1 MLADAA
7 ADFTIIG
14 DVAKHVCFVVVVVV
28 VVVLL
33 LIILLLVVVVVV
45 VVVVLLP
52 CALQLYA
59 SMWLSTSDHNFQRS
73 MSRFEQRRRAQRSV
87 IGIVNCK
94 VCGSVGT

>member
-28 VVVLL
+28 VVLL
-33 LIILLLVVVVVV
+33 LILLLVVVVVV

-73 MSRFEQRRRAQRSV
+73 MSRSNNDEGRSEV
-87 IGIVNCK
+87 LQALCIAGIRE
-94 VCGSVGT
+94 SVRT